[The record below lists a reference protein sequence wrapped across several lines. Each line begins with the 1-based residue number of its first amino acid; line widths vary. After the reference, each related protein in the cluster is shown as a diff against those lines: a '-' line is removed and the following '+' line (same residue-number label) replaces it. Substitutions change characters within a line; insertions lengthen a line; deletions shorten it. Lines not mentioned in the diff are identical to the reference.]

1 MKHSLIACIVVALV
15 SGIAVADSN
24 PVAALFADGAF
35 GNTKTLAPRMKT
47 LLEATGYDVVELD
60 ARALCAPETLAGEQI
75 SLLVLPDAKR
85 LPMAAIASVKAYL
98 ERGGDLIALNA
109 PAWQER
115 VLQMDGV
122 WQTPEEYRERQAT
135 QPVANIILDF
145 SNESMEDWFR
155 SAYRMESPTT
165 YKTVADG
172 PAPGMAAF
180 EVNLPEMEGWDSV
193 CRNFEQ
199 SPFPEGHTV
208 TVFSA
213 KGGVKT
219 NRLAVEW
226 RERDGS
232 RWIAVVPLTQSWQQ
246 FRLSPEDFKFW
257 ESVPARAGSAL
268 NPANVE
274 MIAFTLAY
282 THTGHLHGGHWF
294 QVSQVG
300 TAAFEDGQGQVIDNV
315 PAPTLE
321 IVSPGYKFFDM
332 SGAVALTVA
341 AGQNVVPDA
350 AFPLP
355 AAMLAMHPR
364 PEAGGYGK
372 GRPWRWM
379 PLLEARAADGD
390 LRGYPAAMFIHTDG
404 DFKGGV
410 WASFAIEDAGWY
422 ASEPGAAA
430 VKGVLARMKDPVFLV
445 DGGAEFY
452 TCFEGQELRLGATVA
467 NLAGVTS
474 DGLSVLVEVN
484 APDGALVKAVS
495 WTELTFP
502 GGAPVPFAQA
512 WKPEP
517 WPDGGYLV
525 TASLYRGE
533 ERLDRAEH
541 ELHCWRP
548 KANPS
553 YVSVQDGDFMLDGQR
568 WRPHGVNYMPS
579 SGIGTEWWKYFEQ
592 WMGNAAYSPKVIQR
606 DLERCVAMGC
616 NALSIFIYR
625 ESMEA
630 QNLLDLLRRMDA
642 LGLKANLSLRPG
654 TPMDLSRD
662 VLREL
667 IEYYRLAE
675 NDTVFAYDL
684 AWEPQFRNAERDPF
698 NPQWEAWIIERYG
711 SVENAEQDWGCP
723 VPRDADGRVANY
735 TPEMISGE
743 GPWDRMI
750 AAYRRFLDT
759 LLYEK
764 YSEARRFVRSLDP
777 NHHVSFR
784 MSMAGDPTDLNYTT
798 VLYDFAYLAGA
809 VDILEPEAY
818 GRIGDWE
825 KVKPGRFTFEYGR
838 WANPAVP
845 VLWAEAGVHAWD
857 MSLMRPGEEALD
869 FQARY
874 YTDFYRMLTE
884 SGADGIF
891 WWWYPGGFR
900 VNENSDYGIINPDGT
915 DRPVTRVIRD
925 HAEAFIQGPDSKPV
939 DTWLTF
945 DRDSH
950 KNGLTGIYS
959 ALEETF
965 WTAIAEGKIP
975 GLRTEGTGTDS
986 TNCPPVAVGN
996 VPWTVSNP
1004 PKYLD
1009 ACFDVV
1015 EMRNADGTW
1024 QRVFSGDSIPVD
1036 GSPVTLRLTITNLGE
1051 ATLIAPE
1058 NTGDKPGGVYI
1069 TCSGDLEKAVS
1080 LPQDLARFE
1089 STIVEITLVDRPT
1102 GRDTEIILA
1111 FNARERTS
1119 FGNRVI
1125 LVFKPRG

>member
-1 MKHSLIACIVVALV
+1 MKHRLIISIALV
-15 SGIAVADSN
+15 LISGMALADPN
-24 PVAALFADGAF
+24 PVAALFADNQF
-35 GNTKTLAPRMKT
+35 GDNKTLVPLIQAFLT
-47 LLEATGYDVVELD
+47 DTGYDVIELD
-60 ARALCAPETLAGEQI
+60 AQALCAPETFSSEGV

-85 LPMAAIASVKAYL
+85 LPMAAIAPVKAFL
-98 ERGGDLIALNA
+98 ERGGDLLALNA
-109 PAWQER
+109 PAWRER
-115 VLQMDGV
+115 LFEFKGL
-122 WQTPEEYRERQAT
+122 WQTPEEYRAQQAT
-135 QPVANIILDF
+135 RPVQNVFLDF
-145 SNESMEDWFR
+145 SRESMEDWFR

-172 PAPGMAAF
+172 PAPGMAAL
-180 EVNLPEMEGWDSV
+180 EVDLPEMEGWDSI
-193 CRNFEQ
+193 CRNFDQ

-208 TVFSA
+208 MVFSA
-213 KGGVKT
+213 RGGVKT

-257 ESVPARAGSAL
+257 ESVPARADSAL

-294 QVSQVG
+294 QVSQAG
-300 TAAFEDGQGQVIDNV
+300 TASLEDGDGRVIDNV
-315 PAPTLE
+315 PAPALE

-332 SGAVALTVA
+332 SGVDSLTAA

-350 AFPLP
+350 SYSLP
-355 AAMLAMHPR
+355 ATMLAMHPR

-379 PLLEARAADGD
+379 PLLEARAADSD
-390 LRGYPAAMFIHTDG
+390 LRGYPAAMILHTDG
-404 DFKGGV
+404 DYKGGV
-410 WASFAIEDAGWY
+410 WASFAIDDAGWY
-422 ASEPGAAA
+422 ASEQGAAA
-430 VKGVLARMKDPVFLV
+430 VRAVLARMKDPVFLV

-467 NLAGVTS
+467 NLGTVTR
-474 DGLSVLVEVN
+474 DGLSVRVEVK
-484 APDGALVKAVS
+484 APDGASVKSVS

-502 GGAPVPFAQA
+502 AGAPVAFEQP
-512 WKPEP
+512 WKPEQ
-517 WPDGGYLV
+517 WPDGGYHV
-525 TASLYRGE
+525 TATLYRGE
-533 ERLDRAEH
+533 EVLDLAQQ
-541 ELHCWRP
+541 ELHCWKP
-548 KANPS
+548 KESPAF
-553 YVSVQDGDFMLDGQR
+553 VSVQDGDFMLNGQR

-606 DLERCVAMGC
+606 DLERCVALGC

-642 LGLKANLSLRPG
+642 LGFKANLSLRPG
-654 TPMDLSRD
+654 TPMDLPRD
-662 VLREL
+662 ILREL

-684 AWEPQFRNAERDPF
+684 AWEPQFRNTERDPF

-711 SVENAEQDWGCP
+711 SLENAEKDWGCR

-735 TPEMISGE
+735 TPDMISGE
-743 GPWDRMI
+743 GSWDRMI

-764 YSEARRFVRSLDP
+764 YSEARRYVRSLDP

-798 VLYDFAYLAGA
+798 ILYDFAYLAGA

-838 WANPAVP
+838 WANPVLP

-874 YTDFYRMLTE
+874 YADFYRMLME

-900 VNENSDYGIINPDGT
+900 VNENSDYGIINPDGS

-925 HAEAFIQGPDSKPV
+925 HAEAFIQGPGSKPV

-945 DRDSH
+945 DRDHH

-965 WTAIAEGKIP
+965 WNAVAEGKTP

-996 VPWTVSNP
+996 VPWTGSNP

-1009 ACFDVV
+1009 AYFDVV
-1015 EMRNADGTW
+1015 EICTGDGNW
-1024 QRVFSGDSIPVD
+1024 RRVFSGDSIPVD
-1036 GSPVTLRLTITNLGE
+1036 GSPITFRLTITNLGE
-1051 ATLIAPE
+1051 AALMPPE
-1058 NTGDKPGGVYI
+1058 DAGNNPGGVYI
-1069 TCSGDLEKAVS
+1069 TCTGDHEIAVP
-1080 LPQDLARFE
+1080 LPDRLARFE
-1089 STIVEITLVDRPT
+1089 HAIVELNLGDIPRDKNKAWTLGFDAR
-1102 GRDTEIILA
+1102 GRTP
-1111 FNARERTS
+1111 
-1119 FGNRVI
+1119 FGSKFVLMLN
-1125 LVFKPRG
+1125 PGT

>member
-1 MKHSLIACIVVALV
+1 MKYSLLCCIPLV
-15 SGIAVADSN
+15 LLCGIAGAASK
-24 PVAALFADGAF
+24 PMAALFADSAF
-35 GNTKTLAPRMKT
+35 GSTEALAPLMKT
-47 LLEATGYDVVELD
+47 LLADVGYDIVELD
-60 ARALCAPETLAGEQI
+60 AVALCDAEIFFDEEV

-85 LPMAAIASVKAYL
+85 LPMAAIAPVKAFL
-98 ERGGDLIALNA
+98 ERGGDLLVLNA
-109 PAWQER
+109 PAWRER
-115 VLQMDGV
+115 VVEIEGL

-135 QPVANIILDF
+135 RPVANVILDF
-145 SNESMEDWFR
+145 SNESREDWFR

-172 PAPGMAAF
+172 PAPGMAAL
-180 EVNLPEMEGWDSV
+180 EVDLPEMEGWDSV

-232 RWIAVVPLTQSWQQ
+232 RWIAVVPLTQSWQK

-257 ESVPARAGSAL
+257 ESVPDRADGAL

-300 TAAFEDGQGQVIDNV
+300 TAAFEASQGQVIDNV
-315 PAPTLE
+315 PAPALE

-332 SGAVALTVA
+332 SGAATLTA
-341 AGQNVVPDA
+341 SAGQQVAPETA
-350 AFPLP
+350 YPLP
-355 AAMLAMHPR
+355 ATMLAMHPR
-364 PEAGGYGK
+364 PEAGGYRK
-372 GRPWRWM
+372 GRHWRWM
-379 PLLEARAADGD
+379 PLLEVRAADGD
-390 LRGYPAAMFIHTDG
+390 LRGYPAAMFIHADG

-410 WASFAIEDAGWY
+410 WASFAIDDAGWY
-422 ASEPGAAA
+422 ASEQGAAA

-452 TCFEGQELRLGATVA
+452 TCFEGQALRLGATVA
-467 NLAGVTS
+467 NLGAAAS
-474 DGLSVLVEVN
+474 DGLSVQVEVN
-484 APDGALVKAVS
+484 ASDGALVKAVS

-502 GGAPVPFAQA
+502 GGASVPFEQP
-512 WKPEP
+512 WKPEQ
-517 WPDGGYLV
+517 WPDGGYQV
-525 TASLYRGE
+525 KASLYRGDTV
-533 ERLDRAEH
+533 LDQAEH
-541 ELHCWRP
+541 ELHCWKPREAP
-548 KANPS
+548 AF
-553 YVSVQDGDFMLDGQR
+553 VSVQDGDFMLDGQR

-579 SGIGTEWWKYFEQ
+579 SGIGTEWWKYFEH
-592 WMGNAAYSPKVIQR
+592 WVGAEAYSPKVIQR
-606 DLERCVAMGC
+606 DLERCVALGC
-616 NALSIFIYR
+616 NALSIFIHR

-654 TPMDLSRD
+654 TPMDLPRD
-662 VLREL
+662 TLREL

-684 AWEPQFRNAERDPF
+684 AWEPQFRSSERDPF

-711 SVENAEQDWGCP
+711 SLENAEKEWGCP

-735 TPEMISGE
+735 TPDMISGE
-743 GPWDRMI
+743 GHWDRMI

-777 NHHVSFR
+777 NHSISFR

-798 VLYDFAYLAGA
+798 ILYDFAYLAGA

-825 KVKPGRFTFEYGR
+825 KVKPGHFTFEYGR
-838 WANPAVP
+838 WANPALP

-874 YTDFYRMLTE
+874 YADFYRMMTE

-915 DRPVTRVIRD
+915 DRPVTKVIRE
-925 HAEAFIQGPDSKPV
+925 HAASFIQAPGVKPV

-950 KNGLTGIYS
+950 KNGLTGIYA
-959 ALEETF
+959 ALEEAF
-965 WTAIAEGKIP
+965 WTAIAEGKTP
-975 GLRTEGTGTDS
+975 GLHTEGTGTDS

-996 VPWTVSNP
+996 VPWTGSNP

-1051 ATLIAPE
+1051 ATLIAPG
-1058 NTGDKPGGVYI
+1058 NAGDKPGGVYI